1 MNQQTRRNEGKC
13 CPRKS
18 LCWPSGAAALAV
30 ACGLLCFASPLPA
43 QDNPEKDAKGS
54 KGAGIYFDAEASAK
68 DVGLPI
74 YPGARPHKEKDN
86 GSDSVK
92 MGLWGSSF
100 AFKLA
105 VVKLESNDSPQKVA
119 AFYKKALGRYGKVL
133 DCGAP
138 SSQTDDKDESSNKLT
153 CEDDKPDPGNM
164 TFKAGTK
171 EKQHV
176 VGIEPNGSGS
186 VFSLVYVESPDSDKK
201 KVIIRG
207 MPLVGPIFTYD
218 LTSSPSHDVSR

>member
-1 MNQQTRRNEGKC
+1 MRTASFYGKKLRLLIGVDLR
-13 CPRKS
+13 PR
-18 LCWPSGAAALAV
+18 AAAFAVLCGMLCMPLA
-30 ACGLLCFASPLPA
+30 LRA
-43 QDNPEKDAKGS
+43 QEKPEKES
-54 KGAGIYFDAEASAK
+54 KGAGIYFNAEASAK

-86 GSDSVK
+86 DSESVK
-92 MGLWGSSF
+92 MGLWGGSF

-119 AFYKKALGRYGKVL
+119 AFYKKALAKYGTVL
-133 DCGAP
+133 DCGAA
-138 SSQTDDKDESSNKLT
+138 SQASEKDDSESSKKLT
-153 CEDDKPDPGNM
+153 CEDDKPDPGGM

-186 VFSLVYVESPDSDKK
+186 IFQLVYVESPDSGKK
-201 KVIIRG
+201 K
-207 MPLVGPIFTYD
+207 
-218 LTSSPSHDVSR
+218 